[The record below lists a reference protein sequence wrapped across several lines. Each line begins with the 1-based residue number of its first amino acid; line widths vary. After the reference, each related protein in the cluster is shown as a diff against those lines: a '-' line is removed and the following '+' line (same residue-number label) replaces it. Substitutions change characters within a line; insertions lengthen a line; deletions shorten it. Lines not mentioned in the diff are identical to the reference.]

1 MVDMASVAEVDSVP
15 QPSNLFERTRQL
27 LSESVANIVQMMAS
41 FYVLMPLCVNK
52 IFFDL
57 PLEPFSTKYAVC
69 PDAFVFWSP
78 ASSASGRLCTI
89 KTKDRMATNITS
101 IVSVL
106 VMSLFSLSR
115 ELLLIILE
123 ELDPISLL
131 HFCKV

>member
-1 MVDMASVAEVDSVP
+1 
-15 QPSNLFERTRQL
+15 
-27 LSESVANIVQMMAS
+27 
-41 FYVLMPLCVNK
+41 
-52 IFFDL
+52 
-57 PLEPFSTKYAVC
+57 
-69 PDAFVFWSP
+69 
-78 ASSASGRLCTI
+78 
-89 KTKDRMATNITS
+89 MATNITS